1 MNLSEPISHIMTES
15 VITIDV
21 KASLHK
27 AEAIFRKKKI
37 RHLPVLSGE
46 NLVGIVSLTDLQR
59 LSFVNSYGEYEEDV
73 DSAMLNMLR
82 LSQVMVS
89 HPVSIQVSQT
99 IREAAELLSQRE
111 FHALPVLDGQKLVGI
126 VTTTDLIRY
135 MLSDN

>member
-1 MNLSEPISHIMTES
+1 MTES